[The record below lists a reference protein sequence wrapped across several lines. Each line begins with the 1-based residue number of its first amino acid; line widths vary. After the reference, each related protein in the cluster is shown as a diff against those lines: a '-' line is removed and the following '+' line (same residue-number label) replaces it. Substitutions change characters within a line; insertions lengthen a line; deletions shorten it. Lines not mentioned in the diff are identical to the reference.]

1 MTVAEALDNLQAAY
15 EAKDAAMARAIA
27 EVYRQF
33 APVLLRRQTEYNLA
47 RRLDMCSTQSGTLPS
62 NTGD

>member
-1 MTVAEALDNLQAAY
+1 MTVAEVLDNLQAAY

-27 EVYRQF
+27 EVDRQF

-47 RRLDMCSTQSGTLPS
+47 RRLDMCSTQSGTSPS
-62 NTGD
+62 DTGD